1 MSDSVIVFPTDFSDQ
16 SLSAIHWARKMATA
30 ENARIHAVYAIEMPH
45 YYGSFVNSAAMMPSV
60 SELEAFGRQRMEE
73 FLAQNV
79 AQFEQTPQTAIL
91 VGKPAI
97 QIVDYAREH
106 NACMIVM
113 ATHGYRGIRHAVL
126 GSTTEAVLREADCPV
141 LVIRSKD

>member
-1 MSDSVIVFPTDFSDQ
+1 MSESALVFPTDFSDQ
-16 SLSAIHWARKMATA
+16 SLSAIHWARKMARS
-30 ENARIHAVYAIEMPH
+30 ENAKIHVIYAIEMPH
-45 YYGSFVNSAAMMPSV
+45 YYGSFINSAAMMPSV
-60 SELEAFGRQRMEE
+60 SELEDFGRQRMEE
-73 FLAQNV
+73 FLAQN
-79 AQFEQTPQTAIL
+79 AAKFEQQPETAIL

-97 QIVDYAREH
+97 QIVDYARER

-141 LVIRSKD
+141 LVIRSKE